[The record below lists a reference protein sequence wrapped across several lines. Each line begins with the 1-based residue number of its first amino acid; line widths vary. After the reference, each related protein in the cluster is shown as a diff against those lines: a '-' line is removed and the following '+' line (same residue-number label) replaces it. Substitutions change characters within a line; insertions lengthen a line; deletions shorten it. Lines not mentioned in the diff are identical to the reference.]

1 MRTEWRVERRA
12 GFTLVE
18 LVVVMVI
25 AVVLLGLT
33 VPNFVKI
40 TARHQFESAARR
52 MVADI
57 RETRERVKTENTSY
71 EILFLAAADR
81 YNIKRY
87 DNLSVT
93 VRQRVQLPAQVDLV
107 YAAFGGSGNVL
118 RFNAYG
124 EPNWNGTVTLKNRLT
139 GEMCYVIVSQTGRVR
154 VSNVPAAD

>member
-1 MRTEWRVERRA
+1 
-12 GFTLVE
+12 LVE

-25 AVVLLGLT
+25 TVVLLGLT

-57 RETRERVKTENTSY
+57 RETRELARVENTGY
-71 EILFLAAADR
+71 EIQFLTAVER
-81 YNIKRY
+81 YHIKRW
-87 DNLSVT
+87 DSVT
-93 VRQRVQLPAQVDLV
+93 VRRRVQLPAQVDLV
-107 YAAFGGSGNVL
+107 HAAFGGSGSVL

-139 GEMCYVIVSQTGRVR
+139 GEMRYVIVSQTGRVR